1 MTERLAGVR
10 CLVPGGAGYVGLHI
24 ADSLMAAGARVTIL
38 DNFYSGHRWAV
49 GGAELVE
56 ADLAD
61 RTALEVLF
69 AQRRFDA
76 VIHCAAHIW
85 VGEACR
91 DPGKYYRNNTANTAL
106 LADLAVGVGIGALV
120 LSSTAAVYG
129 APATIRILLACRS
142 RRSIPTARRR
152 RWPGA
157 SSPTSPPPT
166 GAGPR
171 CCATST
177 SPAPTTPAIWAR
189 RRSGCARGCVQDLAE
204 AQVAAL
210 QHLLG
215 HL

>member
-10 CLVPGGAGYVGLHI
+10 CLVPGGAGYVGSHI
-24 ADSLMAAGARVTIL
+24 VDALLAAGARVTVL

-106 LADLAVGVGIGALV
+106 LADLAVGAGVGALV
-120 LSSTAAVYG
+120 L
-129 APATIRILLACRS
+129 
-142 RRSIPTARRR
+142 
-152 RWPGA
+152 
-157 SSPTSPPPT
+157 
-166 GAGPR
+166 
-171 CCATST
+171 
-177 SPAPTTPAIWAR
+177 
-189 RRSGCARGCVQDLAE
+189 
-204 AQVAAL
+204 
-210 QHLLG
+210 
-215 HL
+215 